1 MRTRVSRLLTSPNGP
16 VSRKAV
22 SFALIGV
29 VNTLV
34 DFAVFSIAWGLVEL
48 SPLLSNL
55 LAWFIA
61 ASGSYLMNCLITF
74 AEESGGKIGLRTYL
88 GFLASGVA
96 GLIAGT
102 AVLLIAATLAPVLLA
117 KLVAMVASFALNFLL
132 SHFLIFPPRETRH

>member
-1 MRTRVSRLLTSPNGP
+1 MTTLVSRLLTPRKGA
-16 VSRKAV
+16 VSRKGV

-29 VNTLV
+29 VNTIV
-34 DFAVFSIAWGLVEL
+34 DYAVFSIAWGFLGW

-74 AEESGGKIGLRTYL
+74 AAESGSKIGLRTYL

-102 AVLLIAATLAPVLLA
+102 AVLLIVARLAPVLLA
-117 KLVAMVASFALNFLL
+117 KLIAMVASFALNFSL